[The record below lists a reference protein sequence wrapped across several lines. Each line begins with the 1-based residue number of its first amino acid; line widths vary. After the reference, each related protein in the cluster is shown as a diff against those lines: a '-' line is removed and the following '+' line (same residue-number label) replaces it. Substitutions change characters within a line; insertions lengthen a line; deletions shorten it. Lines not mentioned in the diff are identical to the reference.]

1 MDRDS
6 LTRHVIVPDISMSDP
21 STGSGQAN
29 GPSLL
34 NRLLAE
40 RLEAHRRYNEALT
53 LLDRAIQ
60 SVPEFPPAPAAFD
73 ETLLPRI
80 NDTWKILPDG
90 GHSEAGWASRLGAA
104 WPALA
109 PLFEQQMAFNAAVVE
124 HLNRNVATHRDTHA
138 ALERA
143 IPALQDSFGALA
155 RFESLLIQFLQTITP
170 LADTHYR
177 EIDDAITQL
186 RTVTDVAQRTAMI
199 AKREIDRRTASA
211 ASDSTGAPT
220 TLAPSHPGTP
230 APSSNAYQ
238 YVGFEDRFRGSQ
250 AAIRARLADFVPYF
264 AGQSNV
270 LDIGCGRGEFLDLLR
285 EQGIAAKGL
294 DLNPEMVE
302 VSRSRGLDATVG
314 DARSY
319 LNGLADESLGGVIAV
334 QVIEHL
340 EPAYLTDMLGL
351 AFDKVRPGG
360 RIVLETINP
369 ACWVAFFESFIRDL
383 THVKPI
389 HPETLQY
396 LLQASGF
403 SNVEIVY
410 RAPIAPDG
418 RLRKVTARP
427 EHFGDTAPDALTELV
442 SSFNSNVDRLNDRM
456 FSYQDFAAIATRP

>member
-1 MDRDS
+1 
-6 LTRHVIVPDISMSDP
+6 MSDAA
-21 STGSGQAN
+21 TGPG
-29 GPSLL
+29 LL

-53 LLDRAIQ
+53 LLDSAIQ
-60 SVPEFPPAPAAFD
+60 SLPALPPAPAPYD
-73 ETLLPRI
+73 ETLLPKI
-80 NDTWKILPDG
+80 NETWAILPAG
-90 GHSEAGWASRLGAA
+90 GPPQPAGWGTRIFGMV
-104 WPALA
+104 WPVIA
-109 PLFEQQMAFNAAVVE
+109 PIFEQQMAFNAAVVE
-124 HLNRNVATHRDTHA
+124 HLNRNVAAHRDAHA
-138 ALERA
+138 AIEQAL
-143 IPALQDSFGALA
+143 PALRDSFDALI

-199 AKREIDRRTASA
+199 AKREVDRRSSQAESVAPGAAGPVAAAGTA
-211 ASDSTGAPT
+211 
-220 TLAPSHPGTP
+220 APSAPFAPP
-230 APSSNAYQ
+230 APSSTAYQ
-238 YVGFEDRFRGSQ
+238 YVGFEDRFRGSE
-250 AAIRARLADFVPYF
+250 AAIRARLADFVAYF

-285 EQGIAAKGL
+285 ENGITAKGL

-302 VSRSRGLDATVG
+302 VSRARGLDATVG

-319 LNGLADESLGGVIAV
+319 LMALPDESLGGIIAV

-360 RIVLETINP
+360 RVVLETINP

-403 SNVEIVY
+403 SKVEIVY

-427 EHFGDTAPDALTELV
+427 EHFGDTAPDTLTELV

-456 FSYQDFAAIATRP
+456 FSYQDFAAIATKP